1 MDYKPFD
8 PDNANTDLLACL
20 RESARR
26 GDWRNAL
33 RLAEKLSRMAPP
45 TEPRE
50 LGEHLC
56 RLRETVIVAKASR
69 AGAAATLVRLRAAA
83 SFNRSALA
91 SPPAARQNP
100 GDLPDF

>member
-1 MDYKPFD
+1 MAFQPSDSGSVH
-8 PDNANTDLLACL
+8 ADLLACL

-33 RLAEKLSRMAPP
+33 SLAEKLSEMAPP

-56 RLRETVIVAKASR
+56 RLRETVIVARASR
-69 AGAAATLVRLRAAA
+69 ADSAATLVRLRAAA
-83 SFNRSALA
+83 RFTRSALD
-91 SPPAARQNP
+91 SRPRRQNP
-100 GDLPDF
+100 GDTPDS